1 MVQKTDFLL
10 TNDSIF
16 LIYGSENL
24 KVQFLG
30 IFTNFRLFEN
40 FRGYLFSRIVK
51 FWRFRG
57 DLFSRIFAIRENKSP
72 RKLIPAKIYPREN
85 LYQ

>member
-1 MVQKTDFLL
+1 MVRKTDLLL

-24 KVQFLG
+24 KVQFFE
-30 IFTNFRLFEN
+30 IFANFRIFEN
-40 FRGYLFSRIVK
+40 FRGDLFSRIAK
-51 FWRFRG
+51 FWRFRV

-72 RKLIPAKIYPREN
+72 RKFIPAKIYPREN